1 MTRLHLTISSYE
13 PLGSFR
19 QDVMQNQVLPWR
31 KARRLELSTA
41 QPEWDAGSALHSA
54 AISAKSSMENI
65 VAELELKRQLA
76 EVAQH
81 AVSCQGLSVASVA
94 QKMWFQQGLR
104 GFVSKGEQLL

>member
-1 MTRLHLTISSYE
+1 MHLTIFSYE

-19 QDVMQNQVLPWR
+19 QDVILHQVLPWR

-54 AISAKSSMENI
+54 AIRAKSSMEKI
-65 VAELELKRQLA
+65 VAELELKRHLA

-81 AVSCQGLSVASVA
+81 AISCQGLAIARMA
-94 QKMWFQQGLR
+94 QKMWLQQGLR
-104 GFVSKGEQLL
+104 GFISKGEKLL

>member
-1 MTRLHLTISSYE
+1 MVKRASSSTMTRLHLTISSYE

-19 QDVMQNQVLPWR
+19 QDVILDQVLPR
-31 KARRLELSTA
+31 REARRLELSTA

-54 AISAKSSMENI
+54 TISTESSVEKI

-81 AVSCQGLSVASVA
+81 AISCQGLSVASMA
-94 QKMWFQQGLR
+94 Q
-104 GFVSKGEQLL
+104 